1 MLILRYDDVQ
11 QILAE
16 RELALIELVGEAYK
30 LHDEGATAV
39 PHSIFLR
46 FPDQPRNR
54 IIGLPA
60 YVGGNSPAAGMKWIA
75 SWPGNITT
83 GLARASASIL
93 VNDLETGQPTALLEG
108 SVISAKRTA
117 ASAALAARLLVREP
131 GPSGVALIGC
141 GVINLEV
148 LRFLLAALPTL
159 TEVTLFDNDCTRAA
173 AFARNCAD
181 LSPTLHV
188 TLAADAGRA
197 VAAHDLVSIATTA
210 AEPHLDL
217 GPARPGT
224 LVLHVSLRDL
234 TPATILASQNV
245 VDDADHVCRE
255 QTSLHLTEQQVGHRD
270 FIDAPI
276 GQILRGTGGFR
287 RDPDRTVVF
296 SPFGLGAL
304 DIALAEFVRAAA
316 VERGLGI
323 RVDDFLPATGGTA
336 WHRESQVI
344 PPASGGTANP
354 R

>member
-1 MLILRYDDVQ
+1 MLILRHDDVQ
-11 QILAE
+11 EILAD

-30 LHDEGATAV
+30 LHDEGRTSV
-39 PHSIFLR
+39 PHSTFLR
-46 FPDQPRNR
+46 FPDEPRNR

-60 YVGGNSPAAGMKWIA
+60 YVGGPAPAAGMKWIA
-75 SWPGNITT
+75 SWPGNIHD
-83 GLARASASIL
+83 GLPRANAAIL
-93 VNDLETGQPTALLEG
+93 VNDLDTGVPRALLEG

-117 ASAALAARLLVREP
+117 ASAALAARLLVRDP
-131 GPSGVALIGC
+131 APSGVTLIGC

-159 TEVTLFDNDCTRAA
+159 TEVTLFDSDPERAA
-173 AFARNCAD
+173 AFARQCAA
-181 LSPTLHV
+181 LAGTVHV
-188 TLAADAGRA
+188 TLAADIGRA
-197 VAAHDLVSIATTA
+197 VAAHELISVATTA

-234 TPATILASQNV
+234 PPATILASQNV

-255 QTSLHLTEQQVGHRD
+255 RTSLHLTELQVGHRN

-287 RDPDRTVVF
+287 RDPSRRVVF

-316 VERGLGI
+316 VERGLGV
-323 RVDDFLPATGGTA
+323 RVDNFLPGPGQRPEPQLSTRSSHG
-336 WHRESQVI
+336 
-344 PPASGGTANP
+344 
-354 R
+354 